1 MFYRKASQLNMIRY
15 PYFYLSIF
23 IWLLVYMSNQNSTNE
38 VITEEIQPIA
48 GILDQFNQLP
58 SQPLALPLKRDI
70 AFDENGGHIQG
81 IQLFPQNG
89 ELSAFLAGSSKDVA
103 YVAEVSLGKEAQVE
117 TVDTLML
124 SPYRHAGGFQIYDHF
139 LAVGIEDNN
148 LRNTSKVMIYDLGAD
163 KNWKKPVYTL
173 ERNGPYERSTAGAIG
188 ITRYRDEVILV
199 VADWNARNLDFY
211 SCPIVS
217 FEKKTGHFTQ
227 IGSLETASMERNSW
241 SDSLWHSYQNI
252 NLLADESGLYAIAM
266 GRDVED
272 NQVTDLFTITLED
285 SIGNQIISPVET
297 DSQNQFT
304 SLELVNKFSP
314 REISL
319 KKISSKQF
327 QCQGG
332 ADFRAG
338 AGVFL
343 SGSALV
349 LAAAPNHMDNLSSIN
364 LFANPEDLLIST
376 PLGTLRIN
384 N

>member
-1 MFYRKASQLNMIRY
+1 
-15 PYFYLSIF
+15 
-23 IWLLVYMSNQNSTNE
+23 MSNQNSTNDLSKE
-38 VITEEIQPIA
+38 KNQPIS

-58 SQPLALPLKRDI
+58 SHPMALPLKRDL
-70 AFDENGGHIQG
+70 AFDESGGHIQG
-81 IQLFPQNG
+81 IQLFLQDG
-89 ELSAFLAGSSKDVA
+89 EISAFLAGSSKDVA
-103 YVAEVSLGKEAQVE
+103 YVAQLSLGKEAQVE
-117 TVDTLML
+117 TIDTLML
-124 SPYRHAGGFQIYDHF
+124 SPYRHAGGFQIYDQY

-148 LRNTSKVMIYDLGAD
+148 ARTTSKVMIYDLGIGRNWD
-163 KNWKKPVYTL
+163 KPIYTL

-211 SCPIVS
+211 SCPFVS
-217 FEKKTGHFTQ
+217 LEKKTGHFTQ
-227 IGSLETASMERNSW
+227 IGSLETASLEKNLW

-252 NLLADESGLYAIAM
+252 NLLSDESGLYAIAL

-272 NQVTDLFTITLED
+272 NQVADLFSITLEA

-304 SLELVNKFSP
+304 SLALVNKFSP

-319 KKISSKQF
+319 KKISTNQF
-327 QCQGG
+327 QCQDGS
-332 ADFRAG
+332 DFRAG
-338 AGVFL
+338 AGIFY
-343 SGSALV
+343 SGTGLI

-364 LFANPEDLLIST
+364 LFANPKDLLIST

-384 N
+384 D

>member
-1 MFYRKASQLNMIRY
+1 MMHY
-15 PYFYLSIF
+15 PNFCLLIF
-23 IWLLVYMSNQNSTNE
+23 LLFTVCMSNQNSTNDLSKE
-38 VITEEIQPIA
+38 KNQPIS

-58 SQPLALPLKRDI
+58 SHPMALPLKRDL
-70 AFDENGGHIQG
+70 AFDESGGHIQG
-81 IQLFPQNG
+81 IQLFLQDG
-89 ELSAFLAGSSKDVA
+89 EISAFLAGSSKDVA
-103 YVAEVSLGKEAQVE
+103 YVAQLSLGKEAQVE
-117 TVDTLML
+117 TIDTLML
-124 SPYRHAGGFQIYDHF
+124 SPYRHAGGFQIYDQY

-148 LRNTSKVMIYDLGAD
+148 ARTTSKVMIYDLGIGRNWD
-163 KNWKKPVYTL
+163 KPIYTL

-211 SCPIVS
+211 SCPFVS
-217 FEKKTGHFTQ
+217 LEKKTGHFTQ
-227 IGSLETASMERNSW
+227 IGSLETASLEKNLW

-252 NLLADESGLYAIAM
+252 NLLSDESGLYAIAL

-272 NQVTDLFTITLED
+272 NQVADLFSITLEA

-304 SLELVNKFSP
+304 SLALVNKFSP

-319 KKISSKQF
+319 KKISTNQF
-327 QCQGG
+327 QCQDGS
-332 ADFRAG
+332 DFRAG
-338 AGVFL
+338 AGIFY
-343 SGSALV
+343 SGTGLI

-364 LFANPEDLLIST
+364 LFANPKDLLIST

-384 N
+384 D